1 MGQSVNRRTIKAQL
15 DCFVIYSQLGLV
27 IVTIKS
33 DMITQAVFQDSRLD
47 PTKESKVLRQPTR
60 VSRRICLSSDT
71 YSPRF
76 EASHE
81 RAGWVVVRTPPRSRQ
96 KKSYLVNPDQREN
109 AEKGDRNHG
118 AKASADSKANAEERT
133 KKAGPFEHR

>member
-1 MGQSVNRRTIKAQL
+1 YA
-15 DCFVIYSQLGLV
+15 IYYLQFTY
-27 IVTIKS
+27 IIRHES
-33 DMITQAVFQDSRLD
+33 DVITQAVSQD
-47 PTKESKVLRQPTR
+47 
-60 VSRRICLSSDT
+60 
-71 YSPRF
+71 PRF

-81 RAGWVVVRTPPRSRQ
+81 RAGWAVVRTPPRSRQ

-109 AEKGDRNHG
+109 AEKGDRSGG